1 MFTKAYKT
9 TNPHNMKRTLISLVA
24 LCLATISMNG
34 QNAYVCHG
42 YGYDTYTIA
51 DIGDM
56 TFSADQT
63 TVNIAGETYEVAD
76 IDSITFSE
84 PQFPMITI
92 EYNGTTATVN
102 IPAGITGVTCSSGT
116 SSHVVI
122 TSTNTTTE
130 YMYSLSG
137 TSSDGSFTLNGS
149 YKLTMQLNGVK
160 LISRQGAAIDI
171 ECGKR
176 IDCIVK
182 EGTVNTLTDSSSGDQ
197 KAAFYTKG
205 HIEFKG
211 GGILNVK
218 GNLKHAIAAKEYLI
232 IKGSFGTLNVLS
244 AVSDGIHCGR
254 GDKGSEH
261 NYFQMNG
268 GTVNIGSCGSDCI
281 DSDDYGCI
289 KIKDGTLKLNIT
301 ATDGTGL
308 KCDSIFTMSGGNIIL
323 NITGAASEGIC
334 TSYTGNFKGG
344 TISGTL
350 SADGARGIRGK
361 NVTKVTGT
369 VRSGGNLNFSGTN
382 VNLTVSGGTDTST
395 SNKAFGI
402 KADKTLTQTAG
413 DITINVTNSAAA
425 DIYAATDT
433 WTGGTRNGAS
443 K

>member
-1 MFTKAYKT
+1 
-9 TNPHNMKRTLISLVA
+9 MKQTLISLIA
-24 LCLATISMNG
+24 LCLTSVSVNG

-42 YGYDTYTIA
+42 YGYDTYSVA

-63 TVNIAGETYEVAD
+63 TVDIAGETYDVSD

-92 EYNGTTATVN
+92 VYDGTTATVN
-102 IPAGITGVTCSSGT
+102 IPSSITGVTCSSGT

-137 TSSDGSFTLNGS
+137 NSTNGSFTLNGS
-149 YKLTMQLNGVK
+149 YKLTVQLAGLK
-160 LISRQGAAIDI
+160 LISQKGAAIDI

-176 IDCIVK
+176 IDCLVK
-182 EGTVNTLTDSSSGDQ
+182 AGTVNTLSDNSSGEQ

-211 GGILNVK
+211 GGTLNVK

-232 IKGSFGTLNVLS
+232 LKASFGTLNILS

-254 GDKGSEH
+254 GEKGSGH

-268 GTVNIGSCGSDCI
+268 GNVTISQCGSDCI
-281 DSDDYGCI
+281 DSDDYGCA
-289 KIKDGTLKLNIT
+289 KIKGGTLNLNIS
-301 ATDGTGL
+301 ATDGKGL
-308 KCDSIFTMSGGNIIL
+308 KCDSILTVNGGEIIL

-344 TISGTL
+344 TISGSLT
-350 SADGARGIRGK
+350 ANGTRGIRGK

-369 VRSGGNLNFSGTN
+369 VRLGGNLNFNGTDI
-382 VNLTVSGGTDTST
+382 NLTLSGGTDTST
-395 SNKAFGI
+395 GNKSYGI
-402 KADKTLTQTAG
+402 IADKTLTQTAG
-413 DITINVTNSAAA
+413 DITISVNNSAATA
-425 DIYAATDT
+425 ISATTDT
-433 WTGGTRNGAS
+433 WTGGQRNGVS